1 VIRGSRLLVMFVVAF
16 GAATIAGAQPAR
28 ATTQSRAGDCNL
40 ELRESREPGARP
52 TSFVQFQTS
61 AGNTNDFM
69 GGSVNARCTNTDQRL
84 ISDSLEHFGDQRVV
98 YLIGNVHYTEG
109 RVDLT
114 ADRMTYYLAEERLI
128 AEGNVVGRTS
138 SGTRFR
144 GPRALYLRAKQGVRD
159 RSRLDAGGRPDLWI
173 SAADAGT
180 DSARSRDSTH
190 VLADSVISDNDS
202 LVYARGSVVI
212 ERPDLVATSD
222 SAMIDQ
228 GTERAAL
235 RRNPVVKGK
244 GERPFDLSGT
254 EIDIYS
260 RQRKAERVRSNG
272 NASAKSDD
280 MSLKSDSIELRIIE
294 DKLSRAI
301 AWGPGRSM
309 ATQVGR
315 EITADSI
322 DVRMPGES
330 IESITAVKR
339 ARAESIPDSTK
350 IFSKQRDWF
359 SGDTI
364 RATFDTS
371 TVRDAS
377 AKRDT
382 AAKATIKQLTATGSA
397 RSWQQ
402 AARDG
407 VTTPDSLPAVNYMG
421 GRVIDVTFNP
431 DRSLGRVRVTDQA
444 FGVLVQPASD
454 TARKAPAPVRTAP
467 PLAVRVRP

>member
-1 VIRGSRLLVMFVVAF
+1 MLIAAL
-16 GAATIAGAQPAR
+16 GAATIVGAQSTR

-98 YLIGNVHYTEG
+98 YLIGKVHYMEG

-114 ADRMTYYLAEERLI
+114 ADRITYYLAEERLI

-138 SGTRFR
+138 TGTRFR
-144 GPRALYLRAKQGVRD
+144 GPRAVYLRAKQGVRD
-159 RSRLDAGGRPDLWI
+159 RSRLDAGGRPDMWI
-173 SAADAGT
+173 SASDAGT
-180 DSARSRDSTH
+180 DTTASRDSTH
-190 VLADSVISDNDS
+190 VLADTVISDNDS

-212 ERPDLVATSD
+212 ERPDLTATSD

-228 GTERAAL
+228 GSERAAL
-235 RRNPVVKGK
+235 RRNPLVKGK
-244 GERPFDLSGT
+244 GDRPFDLSGT

-260 RQRKAERVRSNG
+260 RLRKAERVRSNG
-272 NASAKSDD
+272 NASATSDD
-280 MSLKSDSIELRIIE
+280 MALKADSIELRIVG

-301 AWGPGRSM
+301 AWGPGRSK

-322 DVRMPGES
+322 DVRMPGET
-330 IESITAVKR
+330 IESIHALRR
-339 ARAESIPDSTK
+339 ARAESLPDSTK
-350 IFSKQRDWF
+350 VVSKERDWF

-364 RATFDTS
+364 TATFDT
-371 TVRDAS
+371 TAR
-377 AKRDT
+377 RDT
-382 AAKATIKQLTATGSA
+382 TAKASIKKLTAAGSA

-407 VTTPDSLPAVNYMG
+407 VTTPDSTPAVNYMG

-431 DRSLGRVRVTDQA
+431 DRSLDRVRVTDQA

-454 TARKAPAPVRTAP
+454 STRRAATPARSAP
-467 PLAVRVRP
+467 PQAARRTP